1 MKLVVNTNRI
11 IASLIRDS
19 TSRSI
24 MKSPK
29 LKFATI
35 YLGEKEILKYKK
47 EIMDK
52 AKISEQQFDKI
63 KEIALKNIETISDL
77 IIQDK
82 MPQAKEIMDKIDEK
96 DTPFIAAALS
106 IKNDGIWSDDRH
118 FEKQDKIKVWN
129 TRDLMD
135 YIKSQ

>member
-1 MKLVVNTNRI
+1 MRLIVNTNRI

-24 MKSPK
+24 LKSPK

-35 YLGEKEILKYKK
+35 YFGEKEILKYKK

-63 KEIALKNIETISDL
+63 KEIALKNVETISDL
-77 IIQDK
+77 AIQDK

-106 IKNDGIWSDDRH
+106 IKNEGIWSDDRH
-118 FEKQDKIKVWN
+118 FKKQDKIKVWN

>member
-24 MKSPK
+24 LKSPK

-63 KEIALKNIETISDL
+63 KEIALQNVETISDFA
-77 IIQDK
+77 IQDK
-82 MPQAKEIMDKIDEK
+82 MPQAKEIMDKTDEK

-106 IKNDGIWSDDRH
+106 IKNEGIWSDDRH
-118 FEKQDKIKVWN
+118 FKKQDKIKVWN